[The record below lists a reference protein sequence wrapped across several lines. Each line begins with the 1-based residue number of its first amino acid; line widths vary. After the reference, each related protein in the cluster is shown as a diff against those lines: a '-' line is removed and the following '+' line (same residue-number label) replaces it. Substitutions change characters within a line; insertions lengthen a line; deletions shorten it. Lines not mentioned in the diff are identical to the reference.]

1 MDWASLLI
9 AGAILSAHR
18 RSEPKQLAEVSSGSQ
33 WVTSLSN
40 PGHCLWLLPAEAGHV
55 VDGASLNH
63 VLEQQSA
70 ALPSPLPAV
79 GTGFCKPGDQWPALT
94 VHNRDSLTVTPW
106 GPPLLREKGS
116 HDSAPT
122 LPWIR
127 SCFISVATCLLALPP
142 PLCRW
147 QLPPLTGH
155 RVLIVLS

>member
-9 AGAILSAHR
+9 AGPFCQLTEGQNPNNLLRFLLVHNGWLPFSTWGIVSDSCLR
-18 RSEPKQLAEVSSGSQ
+18 RLVTWWMVPASITSWNSNLLLCHPRSLLWGQVSVNLVTGDQLWQFTTG
-33 WVTSLSN
+33 TPSLS
-40 PGHCLWLLPAEAGHV
+40 PHG
-55 VDGASLNH
+55 
-63 VLEQQSA
+63 
-70 ALPSPLPAV
+70 
-79 GTGFCKPGDQWPALT
+79 
-94 VHNRDSLTVTPW
+94 

-127 SCFISVATCLLALPP
+127 SCFISMATCLLALPP

>member
-33 WVTSLSN
+33 WVTSLFN

-79 GTGFCKPGDQWPALT
+79 GTGFCKPGDQLWQFTTGTP
-94 VHNRDSLTVTPW
+94 SLSPHR

-127 SCFISVATCLLALPP
+127 SCFISVAMCLLALPP
-142 PLCRW
+142 LLCRW